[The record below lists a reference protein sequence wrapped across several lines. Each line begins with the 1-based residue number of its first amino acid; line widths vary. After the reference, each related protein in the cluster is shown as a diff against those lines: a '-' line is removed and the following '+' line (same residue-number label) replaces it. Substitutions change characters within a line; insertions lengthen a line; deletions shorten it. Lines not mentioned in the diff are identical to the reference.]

1 MARRFVERYGWTAFA
16 GLTSLVWALPLVAWA
31 GAVDFAPD
39 AFFAAFFAACLFPAW
54 VFVAWRAR
62 RWRVPGSYR
71 WDPAQMSRPE
81 LLWGALAALAAIGVI
96 GWLNAALTVDWGILG
111 PGLSAGRPGIW
122 AFVAVA
128 LAALAGCAAATAVCW
143 RRAAAAYRLRS
154 GVAIAGPFPPAAGG
168 GREAGVVETISGA

>member
-111 PGLSAGRPGIW
+111 PGLSAGRPGSGHSW
-122 AFVAVA
+122 RWPWPPWRVAP
-128 LAALAGCAAATAVCW
+128 
-143 RRAAAAYRLRS
+143 RR
-154 GVAIAGPFPPAAGG
+154 PPSAGG
-168 GREAGVVETISGA
+168 GRPPPTDCAQAPR